1 MITCD
6 KPPWGLVDESAKP
19 TCKSFIPQGSFGL
32 NGPYRKK
39 QRTSTNINEPI
50 FYMLHSFVSFVLSRT
65 FHGPFLTPCLP
76 SAEFEVSIHL
86 MYVLVYF
93 FCGCKTTFIR
103 DPKSRGFHR
112 FHAKHCGE
120 TRGRKIWEN
129 FPALRLLCST
139 SFSGVFWGT
148 VKSCQISYS
157 PKRRH
162 SKQYIRWYD
171 MSKKMFNGFT
181 TVTKYG

>member
-1 MITCD
+1 MIIT
-6 KPPWGLVDESAKP
+6 WGLVDESAKP
-19 TCKSFIPQGSFGL
+19 TCKSFSPQGSFGL
-32 NGPYRKK
+32 NGPYIKK

-65 FHGPFLTPCLP
+65 FHGPFLL
-76 SAEFEVSIHL
+76 H
-86 MYVLVYF
+86 VYYPQILRCPYIDVF

-139 SFSGVFWGT
+139 SFGGVF
-148 VKSCQISYS
+148 
-157 PKRRH
+157 
-162 SKQYIRWYD
+162 
-171 MSKKMFNGFT
+171 
-181 TVTKYG
+181 